1 LEPKKILILAASL
14 RVGGAEKFCRD
25 IALCAPPG
33 YEFHYIVFDKA
44 PGEYEPALLARGCT
58 IFHDPP
64 PGPHYIKYGYRL
76 TRRMRREGYAAVHAH
91 NMFGCGWAMLAGYL
105 AGVPVRIAHAHS
117 SLKESA
123 PWRQTYEWAMGA
135 LIGGFSTHRLA
146 CSEDAGARLFGVH
159 PWTTVPNGIRREDF
173 RFSAADRAEIRR
185 RYGLERATVIG
196 HAGHFNRVKNQK
208 FLVSLLPRLRE
219 LGDFRLLLLG
229 DGADRET
236 VKAEISRLKLE
247 EYVIL
252 PGNVDEIG
260 PFYSAMDVFAL
271 PSLYEGLPLAL
282 LEARSSGLP
291 CVISDTVGFRDDG
304 TCALSLEDG
313 DAWVRELSAIRGR
326 IPGEVWD
333 IRDTMAAIYAIYEGG
348 NP

>member
-1 LEPKKILILAASL
+1 MEPKKILILAASL

-33 YEFHYIVFDKA
+33 YEFHYIVFDKE
-44 PGEYEPALLARGCT
+44 PGDYEPALRAAGCT

-64 PGPHYIKYGYRL
+64 PGPHYIKYVCRL

-91 NMFGCGWAMLAGYL
+91 NMFGCGWAMLAGRL

-117 SLKESA
+117 ALREGGGL
-123 PWRQTYEWAMGA
+123 RRLYEIAMGA
-135 LIGGFSTHRLA
+135 LIRRSATHWLA

-159 PWTTVPNGIRREDF
+159 EWTTVPNGIRREDF
-173 RFSAADRAEIRR
+173 RFSVVDRAEIRR
-185 RYGLERATVIG
+185 RYGLEGAFVIG

-219 LGDFRLLLLG
+219 SGDFRLLLLG
-229 DGADRET
+229 DGAEREGI
-236 VKAEISRLKLE
+236 KSDISRLKLE

-252 PGNVDEIG
+252 PGNMEEIG

-313 DAWVRELSAIRGR
+313 DAWVRELSAVRGR